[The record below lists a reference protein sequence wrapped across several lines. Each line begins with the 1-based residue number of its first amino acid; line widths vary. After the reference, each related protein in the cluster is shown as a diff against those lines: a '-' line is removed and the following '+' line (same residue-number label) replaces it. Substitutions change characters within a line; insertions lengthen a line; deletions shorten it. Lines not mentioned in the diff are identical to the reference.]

1 MYRFL
6 ITLLI
11 AGFSTPVFAH
21 PFHAAA
27 VGAAAGF
34 AHPFTG
40 LDHLLAMI
48 AVGLWAA
55 QLGGRARWIVPGA
68 FLAAMLAGGLLGFAA
83 LVPPF
88 AEQMVAASGL
98 VFGLLIVTRSYLSP
112 WLGAALASAF
122 ALYHGAAH
130 AAELPAA
137 ASALTYAAG
146 FCAATA
152 LLLAAGV
159 CDGSLGARLFSYSQ
173 LRAATRR
180 ARAGSGRAQGMK
192 RP

>member
-11 AGFSTPVFAH
+11 GGFATPVFAH
-21 PFHAAA
+21 PFHGAA

-34 AHPFTG
+34 LHPFTG
-40 LDHLLAMI
+40 LDHLLAMV

-55 QLGGRARWIVPGA
+55 QLGGRARWILPGA

-98 VFGLLIVTRSYLSP
+98 VLGLLIVTRTYLPPS
-112 WLGAALASAF
+112 LGAALVGAF
-122 ALYHGAAH
+122 ALYHG
-130 AAELPAA
+130 
-137 ASALTYAAG
+137 
-146 FCAATA
+146 
-152 LLLAAGV
+152 
-159 CDGSLGARLFSYSQ
+159 
-173 LRAATRR
+173 
-180 ARAGSGRAQGMK
+180 
-192 RP
+192 

>member
-11 AGFSTPVFAH
+11 AGLSTPALAH
-21 PFHAAA
+21 PFHGAA

-34 AHPFTG
+34 LHPFTG
-40 LDHLLAMI
+40 LDHLLAMV

-55 QLGGRARWIVPGA
+55 QLGGRARWILPAA
-68 FLAAMLAGGLLGFAA
+68 FLVAMLAGGLMGFAA

-88 AEQMVAASGL
+88 AEQMIAASGL
-98 VFGLLIVTRSYLSP
+98 VLGLLIVTRTYLPPS
-112 WLGAALASAF
+112 LGAALVGAF

-130 AAELPAA
+130 AAELPAT
-137 ASALTYAAG
+137 ASALLYAAG
-146 FCAATA
+146 FCAASA

-159 CDGSLGARLFSYSQ
+159 LGGRAL
-173 LRAATRR
+173 LRAGVLRSA
-180 ARAGSGRAQGMK
+180 
-192 RP
+192 